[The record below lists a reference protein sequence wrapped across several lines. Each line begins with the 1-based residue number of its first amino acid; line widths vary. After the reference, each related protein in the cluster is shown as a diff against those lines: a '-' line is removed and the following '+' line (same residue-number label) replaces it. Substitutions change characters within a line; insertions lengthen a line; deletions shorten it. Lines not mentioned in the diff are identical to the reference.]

1 MKIIDYKGE
10 IAAHWKS
17 NKMVLLF
24 PRPIGLSLSL
34 LLYVSIVLEV
44 FCLYAPISS
53 IDFVVDHFDEVR
65 QVNASSV
72 DPLIIK
78 PNDRC

>member
-17 NKMVLLF
+17 NKMDL
-24 PRPIGLSLSL
+24 PLSLALSF
-34 LLYVSIVLEV
+34 SPCV
-44 FCLYAPISS
+44 FRLFSMRFCFLFVCADFES

-65 QVNASSV
+65 QVNS
-72 DPLIIK
+72 
-78 PNDRC
+78 

>member
-17 NKMVLLF
+17 NKVDLLF
-24 PRPIGLSLSL
+24 LLSLLLSLSL
-34 LLYVSIVLEV
+34 SIALFEIVCCCV
-44 FCLYAPISS
+44 FLFVCADLRS

-65 QVNASSV
+65 QVNS
-72 DPLIIK
+72 
-78 PNDRC
+78 